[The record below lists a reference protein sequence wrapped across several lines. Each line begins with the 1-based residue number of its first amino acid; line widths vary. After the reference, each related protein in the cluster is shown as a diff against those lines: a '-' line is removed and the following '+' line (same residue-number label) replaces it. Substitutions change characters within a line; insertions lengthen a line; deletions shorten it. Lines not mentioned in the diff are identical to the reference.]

1 MLLHATSILLYIHL
15 YMGYGTASNEGDVVV
30 LVSDLGGYIYK
41 FNMTGD
47 NATMISPAI
56 KDSRSSS
63 IDYDPLFRQV
73 YWVRLNTKTIMKS
86 AFDGSNKQSVL
97 ITNSTIR
104 DISIDW
110 KIRQM
115 FYVDDDADAIFMM
128 NMSTT
133 AITKIISS
141 KSSDCQPHSIVLDT
155 SRRFIY
161 WTDMETAKIEKMC
174 YNGTRLETLLS
185 TGARW
190 PTGLAIDQQGEHL
203 FWCDAHSSTSHLMSM
218 ELATKKVS
226 VIKTMETYFDANY
239 FEGQLYIIARNHR
252 RSFFTM
258 TVNGSRVQKHTL
270 RRRMSEWRR
279 IKVFR
284 YYECDEGYYGVTCES
299 TCGRC
304 AEGSIC
310 DPGNGHCPS
319 RCQAGWTGDRCDTE
333 CQDGHLDDSC
343 ALCTNCRKRVEIKA
357 GGGHCP
363 PGYTGD
369 SCDTSCPE
377 GMYGDG
383 CLSVCGKCGNNAP
396 CDPVSG
402 QCTTDVL
409 ACFDGTHS
417 VVKLISGSC
426 VVLAVLC
433 VITLITLWKYKRL
446 AKHQKGKILRRF
458 VKNGGICQTSAESI
472 CDVNIIYNP
481 MNTVGVGEPSISITK
496 QLDRNAQDGNDT
508 HTGLF
513 ESNCMV
519 AEDKLGVYA
528 RF

>member
-1 MLLHATSILLYIHL
+1 MLHHVTSILLYIHL
-15 YMGYGTASNEGDVVV
+15 YKGYGTASNEGDVVV

-47 NATMISPAI
+47 NATMISPTI

-97 ITNSTIR
+97 ITNSAIR

-115 FYVDDDADAIFMM
+115 FYVDDDPDAIFMM
-128 NMSTT
+128 NLSTT

-174 YNGTRLETLLS
+174 YNGTHLETLLS

-203 FWCDAHSSTSHLMSM
+203 FWCDAHSSTSHIMSM

-226 VIKTMETYFDANY
+226 VIKTLETYFNASY

-270 RRRMSEWRR
+270 TRRMSELRR

-284 YYECDEGYYGVTCES
+284 YYECDEGFYGVTCES

-310 DPGNGHCPS
+310 DPGNVQCPS
-319 RCQAGWTGDRCDTE
+319 RCQAGWTGDRCDT
-333 CQDGHLDDSC
+333 
-343 ALCTNCRKRVEIKA
+343 
-357 GGGHCP
+357 
-363 PGYTGD
+363 
-369 SCDTSCPE
+369 
-377 GMYGDG
+377 
-383 CLSVCGKCGNNAP
+383 
-396 CDPVSG
+396 
-402 QCTTDVL
+402 
-409 ACFDGTHS
+409 GTHS
-417 VVKLISGSC
+417 VIKLISGSC
-426 VVLAVLC
+426 VVLAILC
-433 VITLITLWKYKRL
+433 VITLITLLKYIRL
-446 AKHQKGKILRRF
+446 AKHQKGKVLRRF
-458 VKNGGICQTSAESI
+458 VKNGGICQTSAESK

-481 MNTVGVGEPSISITK
+481 MNTVCFGEPSISITK
-496 QLDRNAQDGNDT
+496 HLDGNAQDGNDT

-519 AEDKLGVYA
+519 AEDKLGVYT